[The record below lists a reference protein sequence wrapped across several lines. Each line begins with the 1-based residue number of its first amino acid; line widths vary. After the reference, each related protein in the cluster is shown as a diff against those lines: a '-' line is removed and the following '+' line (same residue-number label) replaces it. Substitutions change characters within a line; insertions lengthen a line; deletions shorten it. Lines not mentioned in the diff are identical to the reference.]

1 MFLGIDLGTSGV
13 KAIVT
18 DDDDHIV
25 DQATSPLEVSRPRPL
40 WSEQDPAD
48 WWTATCAAVDALR
61 DRSPGAVA
69 AVRGIGLSGQMHGA
83 TLLDAADEV
92 LRPAILWNDGRSA
105 AACEELE
112 RRVPSVGK
120 TTGNLVMP
128 GFTAPKVLWVAEH
141 EPEVAQRVHRVLLPK
156 DFLRLRLTGEHAS
169 EMSDASGTLWL
180 DVGERKWSPDLVEAT
195 GLSLAA
201 MPRLVEG
208 SEATGELRAEHAKR
222 WGMGSRVVVAGGAG
236 DQAAGAVGAGIV
248 RAGQGFLA
256 LGTSGVYF
264 VAGDRFAPNP
274 ERAVHAFCHC
284 LPGRWHLMSVILS
297 AASCLSWVTRLVGAT
312 DEEEALA
319 LAQSAL
325 DEAGFSSAVPC
336 FLPYLSGERTP
347 HNDPHARGVFF
358 GLTHDTGPGQL
369 VLAVLEGV
377 AFALAEGQDA
387 LLASGTPIERV
398 SLIGGGAQSELW
410 GRILASAL
418 DRPLARGAGAEVGPA
433 LGAARLGRLAV
444 TGEAP
449 EDVCTQ
455 PPVDRVLE
463 VDPGL
468 RDALAPRR
476 EEFGKLYPA
485 LRDRFGRPGRHGLG
499 SLP

>member
-13 KAIVT
+13 KAILL
-18 DDDDHIV
+18 DEADQIV
-25 DQATSPLEVSRPRPL
+25 DQASVPLVVSRPRPL
-40 WSEQDPAD
+40 WSEQDPAA

-61 DRSPGAVA
+61 DRSPEAVA
-69 AVRGIGLSGQMHGA
+69 AVRGLGLSGQMHGA
-83 TLLDAADEV
+83 TLLDASDQV

-112 RRVPSVGK
+112 RRVPSVRE

-128 GFTAPKVLWVAEH
+128 GFTAPKLLWLAEH
-141 EPEVAQRVHRVLLPK
+141 EPEVAERVHRVLLPK

-180 DVGERKWSPDLVEAT
+180 DVGQRKWSPDLVEAT
-195 GLSLAA
+195 GLSLSA

-208 SEATGELRAEHAKR
+208 SEATGVLLPELATR
-222 WGMGSRVVVAGGAG
+222 WKMGPRVVVAGGGG
-236 DQAAGAVGAGIV
+236 DQAAGAAGAGIIG
-248 RAGQGFLA
+248 AGQGFLA

-274 ERAVHAFCHC
+274 ERAVHTFCHC
-284 LPGRWHLMSVILS
+284 LPERWHQMSVILS
-297 AASCLSWVTRLVGAT
+297 AASCLSWVTRLVGA
-312 DEEEALA
+312 ENEAAALA

-347 HNDPHARGVFF
+347 HNNPHARGVFF
-358 GLTHDTGPGQL
+358 GMTHDTGPGQL

-377 AFALAEGQDA
+377 SFALADGQDA
-387 LLASGTPIERV
+387 LLASGAPIEGV

-410 GRILASAL
+410 ARILASAL
-418 DRPLARGAGAEVGPA
+418 GRSLTRSSGAEVGPA

-455 PPVDRVLE
+455 PPVDRVLDL
-463 VDPGL
+463 DPGL

-476 EEFGKLYPA
+476 EEFGRLYPS
-485 LRDRFGRPGRHGLG
+485 LRDRFAG
-499 SLP
+499 

>member
-1 MFLGIDLGTSGV
+1 MFLGIDLGTSSV
-13 KAIVT
+13 KAIVL
-18 DDDDHIV
+18 DDADELV
-25 DQATSPLEVSRPRPL
+25 DQASAPLAVSRPRPL
-40 WSEQDPAD
+40 WSEQDPAA
-48 WWTATCAAVDALR
+48 WWTATCAAVDALQ
-61 DRSPGAVA
+61 DSSPDALA

-83 TLLDAADEV
+83 TLLDASDEV

-112 RRVPSVGK
+112 RRVPSVRE

-128 GFTAPKVLWVAEH
+128 GFTAPKLLWLAEH
-141 EPEVAQRVHRVLLPK
+141 EPEVAERVHRVLLPK
-156 DFLRLRLTGEHAS
+156 DFLRLRLTGEYAS

-180 DVGERKWSPDLVEAT
+180 DVGRRQWSPDLVEAT

-208 SEATGELRAEHAKR
+208 SEPSGELRPEVAKR

-236 DQAAGAVGAGIV
+236 DQAAGAAGAGIIG
-248 RAGQGFLA
+248 AGEGLLA

-264 VAGDRFAPNP
+264 VASDRFAPNP
-274 ERAVHAFCHC
+274 ERAVHTFCHC
-284 LPGRWHLMSVILS
+284 LPDRWHQMSVILS
-297 AASCLSWVTRLVGAT
+297 AASCLSWVSRLVGAA
-312 DEEEALA
+312 DEMAALA
-319 LAQSAL
+319 LAESAL
-325 DEAGFSSAVPC
+325 DEAGLSNAVPC

-358 GLTHDTGPGQL
+358 GMTHDTGPGQL

-377 AFALAEGQDA
+377 SFALAEGQEA
-387 LLASGTPIERV
+387 LLASGTPIDRV
-398 SLIGGGAQSELW
+398 SLIGGGAQSDLW
-410 GRILASAL
+410 ARILASAL
-418 DRPLARGAGAEVGPA
+418 GRSLTRSSGAEVGPA

-449 EDVCTQ
+449 EEVCTQ
-455 PPVDRVLE
+455 PPVDRVQD

-476 EEFGKLYPA
+476 EAFGRLYPS
-485 LRDRFGRPGRHGLG
+485 LRGLFAR
-499 SLP
+499 

>member
-13 KAIVT
+13 KAIVL
-18 DDDDHIV
+18 DEADQIV
-25 DQATSPLEVSRPRPL
+25 DQASAPLVVSRPRPL
-40 WSEQDPAD
+40 WSEQDPAA

-61 DRSPGAVA
+61 DRSPDAVA

-83 TLLDAADEV
+83 TLLDASDEV

-112 RRVPSVGK
+112 RRVPSVRE

-128 GFTAPKVLWVAEH
+128 GFTAPKLLWLAEH

-180 DVGERKWSPDLVEAT
+180 DVGRRRWSPDLVEAT
-195 GLSLAA
+195 GLSLSA

-208 SEATGELRAEHAKR
+208 SEATGELLPEFATR
-222 WGMGSRVVVAGGAG
+222 WGMGPRVVVAGGAG
-236 DQAAGAVGAGIV
+236 DQAAGAVGAGIIS
-248 RAGQGFLA
+248 AAQGFLA

-264 VAGDRFAPNP
+264 VAGDHFAPNP

-284 LPGRWHLMSVILS
+284 LPERWHQMSVILS
-297 AASCLSWVTRLVGAT
+297 AASCLTWVTRLVGAAN
-312 DEEEALA
+312 EPAALA

-325 DEAGFSSAVPC
+325 DEAGFSNAVPC

-358 GLTHDTGPGQL
+358 GMTHDTGPGQL

-377 AFALAEGQDA
+377 SFALADGQDA
-387 LLASGTPIERV
+387 LLASGAPIESV

-410 GRILASAL
+410 ARILASAL
-418 DRPLARGAGAEVGPA
+418 GRPLTRSAGAEVGPA
-433 LGAARLGRLAV
+433 LGAARLGRLSV
-444 TGEAP
+444 TREAP

-463 VDPGL
+463 VEPGL
-468 RDALAPRR
+468 RDALGPRR
-476 EEFGKLYPA
+476 EEFGRLYRS
-485 LRDRFGRPGRHGLG
+485 LRERFAG
-499 SLP
+499 